1 MINQGLTI
9 KQQSTF
15 SYICQYEIT
24 PFYMSNEIIQSS
36 DYKDWSVFILNKIKR
51 AQTQTALKVNTEM
64 LTLYWEI
71 GNSILEKQQ
80 QNGWGSKIID
90 LLANDLTHNF
100 PDSKGFSVRNL
111 KYMRAFSEAYP
122 HFPIVQVPLAQS
134 ENEFVQVALAQIT
147 WYHHI
152 SLLTKVKATAER
164 AFYIAETAKNEWSRD
179 VMLLQIQ
186 SNLYLRSGKALNNFK
201 QTLPEYQS
209 DLAKSIF
216 KDPYH
221 FDFLMLS
228 TKVKELEIEKL
239 LTQKITDFLLELG
252 KGFAFIGRQYTIEID
267 NTDYKIDLL
276 FYHAILHAYVVVE
289 LKAGEFM
296 PEYVSKLN
304 FYISAIDDKLKT
316 PTDEPTIGLLLC
328 ASKSNIKVE
337 YAMRGLDKPL
347 GVATYQLEQLVKD
360 NIDKMIQNKE

>member
-1 MINQGLTI
+1 M
-9 KQQSTF
+9 
-15 SYICQYEIT
+15 
-24 PFYMSNEIIQSS
+24 
-36 DYKDWSVFILNKIKR
+36 
-51 AQTQTALKVNTEM
+51 
-64 LTLYWEI
+64 TLYWEI
-71 GNSILEKQQ
+71 GNSIIEKQN
-80 QNGWGSKIID
+80 QNGWGSKVID
-90 LLANDLTHNF
+90 VLASDLAQKF

-111 KYMRAFSEAYP
+111 KYMKAFAEAYP
-122 HFPIVQVPLAQS
+122 QFPIVQVPLAQS
-134 ENEFVQVALAQIT
+134 KNKFMQVPLAQIT

-152 SLLTKVKATAER
+152 SLLTKVKDTTER
-164 AFYIAETAKNEWSRD
+164 IFYINETAKNEWSRD

-186 SNLYLRSGKALNNFK
+186 SNLFGRNGKALNNFE

-209 DLAKSIF
+209 DLAKSVF
-216 KDPYH
+216 KDPYN

-252 KGFAFIGRQYTIEID
+252 KGFAYLGRQYQIEVD

-276 FYHAILHAYVVVE
+276 FYHTVLHAYVVIE

-328 ASKSNIKVE
+328 ASKSNVKVE

-347 GVATYQLEQLVKD
+347 GVATYQLEQLVKE
-360 NIDKMIQNKE
+360 NIDKLTQNEE

>member
-1 MINQGLTI
+1 MSSEI
-9 KQQSTF
+9 KHHLEYKSLAEF
-15 SYICQYEIT
+15 I
-24 PFYMSNEIIQSS
+24 SNKVRLAQ
-36 DYKDWSVFILNKIKR
+36 IKVSF
-51 AQTQTALKVNTEM
+51 KVNAEM

-71 GNSILEKQQ
+71 GNSILEKQS
-80 QNGWGSKIID
+80 QNGWGSKVID
-90 LLANDLTHNF
+90 LLASDLAENF
-100 PDSKGFSVRNL
+100 PDNSGFSVRNL
-111 KYMRAFSEAYP
+111 KYMRSFAEAYP
-122 HFPIVQVPLAQS
+122 QFPIVQVPLAQFK
-134 ENEFVQVALAQIT
+134 NEFVQVPLAQIT

-152 SLLTKVKATAER
+152 SLLAKVKDTTER

-186 SNLYLRSGKALNNFK
+186 SKLYERDGKALNNFEN
-201 QTLPEYQS
+201 TLPDYQS

-216 KDPYH
+216 KDPYN

-228 TKVKELEIEKL
+228 RKAKEVEIENL

-252 KGFAFIGRQYTIEID
+252 KGFAFVGRQYKVEVD

-276 FYHAILHAYVVVE
+276 FYHTILHAYVVIE
-289 LKAGEFM
+289 LKAGEFL

-328 ASKSNIKVE
+328 ASKSNVKVE
-337 YAMRGLDKPL
+337 
-347 GVATYQLEQLVKD
+347 
-360 NIDKMIQNKE
+360 